1 MVSAGTTFIRWDAV
15 EMKASG
21 PPDADAV
28 CLSGTLPG
36 DHGPRRGLQMD
47 VLAPGAGGKL
57 F

>member
-1 MVSAGTTFIRWDAV
+1 MG
-15 EMKASG
+15 MKAAG

-36 DHGPRRGLQMD
+36 DHGPHGGLQVD

>member
-1 MVSAGTTFIRWDAV
+1 M
-15 EMKASG
+15 EMKASE

-28 CLSGTLPG
+28 CLSGTLPR
-36 DHGPRRGLQMD
+36 DHGPHGGLQVD